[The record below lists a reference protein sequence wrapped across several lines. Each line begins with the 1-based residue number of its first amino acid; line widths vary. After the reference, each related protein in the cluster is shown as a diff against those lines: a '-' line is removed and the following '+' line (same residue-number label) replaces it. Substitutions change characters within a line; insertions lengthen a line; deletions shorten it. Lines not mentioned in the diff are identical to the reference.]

1 MNESAASDRFLLCL
15 IDAGGTVPPALGL
28 ARALLTRGHRVRV
41 LADPTIEA
49 DARAAGCAFSPW
61 REAPHF
67 NSRAEQTAL
76 LGAAEGGNPFRALK
90 AVRRYAGKATTRR
103 FAADVVSTVEQFPVD
118 AILSDGV
125 PGILIGAQATGLPTA
140 TLMAQIYVRPT
151 AGLPLVGT
159 GWSPARGVLGRARDT
174 VIPHLAS
181 WLLARTLPRLNLVTA
196 DYGQPPLREVFELFD
211 RCRRVLV
218 MTSASFD
225 FPAPWL
231 PDNVRYVGP
240 QLDDPEWA
248 VGDRWQRRGTNPL
261 VLVAASSV
269 YQDQT
274 DMLRRVAQALGRLP
288 VRGLLTTGP
297 AVQLAAVS
305 APSNVEVLRAVPH
318 RRVLPEASVVVTHAG
333 HGTVLKTLA
342 AGVPMVCMPMGR
354 DQKDNTIRVLRL
366 GAGVRISKR
375 ATPHQIAAAIS
386 EVLDHPHYTDAARR
400 FADVLAW
407 EAANLPSAADEA
419 VALLSSCTP
428 KQINKDKGGH

>member
-1 MNESAASDRFLLCL
+1 MNESAASGRFLLCL

-28 ARALLTRGHRVRV
+28 ARALVTHGHRVRV

-49 DARAAGCAFSPW
+49 DVQAAGCAFSPW
-61 REAPHF
+61 KEAPHF

-76 LGAAEGGNPFRALK
+76 IAAAEGGNPLRAVN
-90 AVRRYAGKATTRR
+90 AVRKYAGKATTRR
-103 FAADVVSTVEQFPVD
+103 FAADVVSTVGQFPVD

-151 AGLPLVGT
+151 PGLPLLGT
-159 GWSPARGVLGRARDT
+159 GWSPARGAVGRARDT

-181 WLLARTLPRLNLVTA
+181 WLLARTLPRLNRVTA
-196 DYGQPPLREVFELFD
+196 HYGEAPLREVFELFD

-225 FPAPWL
+225 FPAPRL
-231 PDNVRYVGP
+231 PGNVRYVGP
-240 QLDDPEWA
+240 QLDDPHWA
-248 VGDRWQRRGTNPL
+248 GADGWQRQGTEPL
-261 VLVAASSV
+261 VLVTASSV
-269 YQDQT
+269 YQGQT
-274 DMLRRVAQALGRLP
+274 DMLRRVAQALGQLP
-288 VRGLLTTGP
+288 VRGLLTTGR
-297 AVQLAAVS
+297 AVEPAAVS

-318 RRVLPEASVVVTHAG
+318 RRVLPEASVVVAHAG

-342 AGVPMVCMPMGR
+342 AGVPMVCIPMGR
-354 DQKDNTIRVLRL
+354 DQRDNTVRVLRL
-366 GAGVRISKR
+366 GAGVRIKKR
-375 ATPHQIAAAIS
+375 SSPHQIAAAIS
-386 EVLDHPHYTDAARR
+386 EVLEHSHYAVAARR

-419 VALLSSCTP
+419 VALLSSRTP
-428 KQINKDKGGH
+428 NPSQQG